1 VTPRGA
7 RIVANERSPFAIPAI
22 AIAIGIDKFF
32 FNGISS
38 AASKTRALKLRLTE
52 ESAQTPEK

>member
-1 VTPRGA
+1 LQTNDR
-7 RIVANERSPFAIPAI
+7 RSRYPAI